1 MAPLKKAPKSIKLK
15 SLVRRRSN
23 IIGAAQLIKRFDD
36 DFIEEQRGQLPVRI
50 ERLEE
55 LFREFEHIQ
64 DEIEDLEDELEE
76 FCDQRRELHNLYYEL
91 KSSLQSKLSSGQFAH
106 NPTSNN
112 QTDSAPPIANV
123 RLPEIRLSEFSG
135 EFGKWEAFR
144 DLFTSLIHNNSSL
157 PAVQKMHYLRG
168 ALTGEASRIISSLE
182 ISSVNYTIA
191 WKLLKERFENS
202 NFLIKN
208 HMAGLLSATPLKK
221 ESSSGLSELAD
232 EFDRHVQLLDK
243 LENPEVHW
251 NSFLVERLSQCLDPA
266 SLREWETT
274 NSTTVRPTYK
284 QLLEFIHKRSRL
296 IQTLMLS
303 QNNPSHSEPPKPSKS
318 RLTTAHVASDNIPRC
333 VCCKRAHFLFQC
345 SQFTNDFTPR
355 QRFEMVKKNGLC
367 INCMKGTHLAK
378 DCSSG
383 SCKTCSKKH
392 HTLLHLPPFTPHGQ
406 QTSQRAAIPSQSCL
420 SQLESS
426 AGSSALEQSHA
437 SPPANSSPASDSI
450 PPTSSRLTL
459 NSDSLP
465 PTTACQSAEV
475 KSNSGSFVMLS
486 TAVIKV
492 LDADNKYQ
500 FARALL
506 DSGSQPSFIS
516 ESLCQR
522 LRLKRN
528 KLNSPVSGIGQSSV
542 NVHFGVTL
550 SIASRFGGFETSLQC
565 LVLPKLTVDL
575 PSHHIDVTRWR
586 IPRHLPLA
594 DPQFNIRQGIDL
606 ILGAEL
612 FFDLLQQQRFSLP
625 SGYPSLQKTVLGFIV
640 CGKVSAPAP
649 LRDNTLTSHVCSD
662 EALNVQLERFWEV
675 ENFDDGKALTT
686 EELSCE
692 EHFKQTVQR
701 DDSGR
706 YVVRLPMRTEMVSLL
721 GDSYAVALRRFKSME
736 RKFAADENLRQ
747 AYVNSMADYEKLGH
761 MEVNL
766 RASCSPQFFLPHHAI
781 HRPEST
787 TTKIRVVF
795 DGSCRGS
802 THLCLNDVLYTGH
815 SVQPALYATVI
826 NFRMPLYVVTADI
839 EKMFRQIWV
848 HPEDRKFQQIL
859 WRARPSEPI
868 STYTLNTVTYGL
880 ASSPFHATRILEQLA
895 ADEGKYYPLAAQI
908 LRNGTYMDDILTG
921 HNDPKTLEDSC
932 HELIEM
938 LSKAGFV
945 LRKFATNNQSILSK
959 IPSELWELK
968 NVLELDRTA
977 AIKTLGLLW
986 FPHSDSLR
994 FKVPVLPESSGIT
1007 KRIVVSEMAQLFDPL
1022 GLLSPVVM
1030 QAKMF
1035 VQRLWAEHLPW
1046 DTELAEDLS
1055 IWWKQY
1061 RRTLQRLLD
1070 IEIPRRV
1077 IGNTHHQYTL
1087 HCFCDASKGGY
1098 GCSIYVVSPDLSGTL
1113 QSRLLTS
1120 KSRVASLKGHSI
1132 PRYELCA
1139 ALLGSQLV
1147 DNLRKTT
1154 VYTQPAIFWSDS
1166 TIVLY
1171 WIKSPSH
1178 KWKVFVSNRI
1188 AEIQRLTKDCQWR
1201 HIPTELNPADKVS
1214 RGVLA
1219 SEIVGDELWWHGPGF
1234 RTSPVEQWPD
1244 SKVCVENFPEQDC
1257 EAQVV
1262 VSLHSQYLE
1271 TSLIDRTSELAKL
1284 LKIVAFF
1291 YRFQNNCRLEESKRY
1306 KTSLTPSEID
1316 HALKVLIR
1324 MVQRSTFHLEMQI
1337 YDLKRTSSSTKTVS
1351 SKSPLKNLNLFMD
1364 EFGLLR
1370 LNSRLTN
1377 RNAPF
1382 DTRCPILLPAKH
1394 RLSWLIARS
1403 IHLQTFHGGPGLVLA
1418 TLRQR
1423 FWPLQGRVLVRSIV
1437 RQCITC
1443 FRCNPTRST
1452 QMMAPLPA
1460 VRVTPAKVFA
1470 YTGLDY
1476 CGPFNVRP
1484 LSGRGSSV
1492 KMYVALFVC
1501 FVVKAVH
1508 LEVVADL
1515 TSVACINAIKRFVA
1529 TRGRVCE
1536 IHCDNA
1542 TAFVGADRELRAL
1555 RRQFLQQFKT
1565 PDWDKYSLDS
1575 GITFR
1580 FIPARSPHFGGLW
1593 EAGIKS
1599 FKYHFR
1605 RIVGQKSYNVDH
1617 FLTIVTQTQAIL
1629 NSRPIASHP
1638 DHPQDLEPLTPG
1650 HLLIGEPLI
1659 SIAEPDITDLNPNR
1673 LNRLQ
1678 DMKRTVQDFWRRW
1691 ARDYTSQLHQRSKW
1705 KQPSSNVQV
1714 GQLVLLQQDNLPVLQ
1729 WPLGRVEKIFPG
1741 NDGRVRAVLVRTAQG
1756 QYKRGVTEISILPID
1771 PDEDEG
1777 KVTTDEGLSEE
1788 TQLNVAVQRR
1798 PEC

>member
-1 MAPLKKAPKSIKLK
+1 
-15 SLVRRRSN
+15 
-23 IIGAAQLIKRFDD
+23 
-36 DFIEEQRGQLPVRI
+36 
-50 ERLEE
+50 
-55 LFREFEHIQ
+55 
-64 DEIEDLEDELEE
+64 
-76 FCDQRRELHNLYYEL
+76 
-91 KSSLQSKLSSGQFAH
+91 
-106 NPTSNN
+106 
-112 QTDSAPPIANV
+112 
-123 RLPEIRLSEFSG
+123 
-135 EFGKWEAFR
+135 
-144 DLFTSLIHNNSSL
+144 
-157 PAVQKMHYLRG
+157 
-168 ALTGEASRIISSLE
+168 
-182 ISSVNYTIA
+182 
-191 WKLLKERFENS
+191 
-202 NFLIKN
+202 
-208 HMAGLLSATPLKK
+208 
-221 ESSSGLSELAD
+221 
-232 EFDRHVQLLDK
+232 
-243 LENPEVHW
+243 
-251 NSFLVERLSQCLDPA
+251 
-266 SLREWETT
+266 
-274 NSTTVRPTYK
+274 
-284 QLLEFIHKRSRL
+284 
-296 IQTLMLS
+296 
-303 QNNPSHSEPPKPSKS
+303 
-318 RLTTAHVASDNIPRC
+318 
-333 VCCKRAHFLFQC
+333 
-345 SQFTNDFTPR
+345 
-355 QRFEMVKKNGLC
+355 
-367 INCMKGTHLAK
+367 
-378 DCSSG
+378 
-383 SCKTCSKKH
+383 
-392 HTLLHLPPFTPHGQ
+392 
-406 QTSQRAAIPSQSCL
+406 
-420 SQLESS
+420 
-426 AGSSALEQSHA
+426 
-437 SPPANSSPASDSI
+437 
-450 PPTSSRLTL
+450 
-459 NSDSLP
+459 
-465 PTTACQSAEV
+465 
-475 KSNSGSFVMLS
+475 
-486 TAVIKV
+486 
-492 LDADNKYQ
+492 
-500 FARALL
+500 
-506 DSGSQPSFIS
+506 
-516 ESLCQR
+516 
-522 LRLKRN
+522 
-528 KLNSPVSGIGQSSV
+528 
-542 NVHFGVTL
+542 
-550 SIASRFGGFETSLQC
+550 
-565 LVLPKLTVDL
+565 
-575 PSHHIDVTRWR
+575 
-586 IPRHLPLA
+586 
-594 DPQFNIRQGIDL
+594 
-606 ILGAEL
+606 
-612 FFDLLQQQRFSLP
+612 
-625 SGYPSLQKTVLGFIV
+625 
-640 CGKVSAPAP
+640 
-649 LRDNTLTSHVCSD
+649 
-662 EALNVQLERFWEV
+662 
-675 ENFDDGKALTT
+675 
-686 EELSCE
+686 
-692 EHFKQTVQR
+692 
-701 DDSGR
+701 
-706 YVVRLPMRTEMVSLL
+706 MVSLL

-747 AYVNSMADYEKLGH
+747 AYVNFMADYEKLGH

-848 HPEDRKFQQIL
+848 HHEDRKFQQIL

-945 LRKFATNNQSILSK
+945 LRKFATNDQSILSK
-959 IPSELWELK
+959 IPSE
-968 NVLELDRTA
+968 
-977 AIKTLGLLW
+977 
-986 FPHSDSLR
+986 FDSLR

-1055 IWWKQY
+1055 SWWKQY

-1234 RTSPVEQWPD
+1234 LTSPVEQWPD

-1284 LKIVAFF
+1284 LNIVAFF
-1291 YRFQNNCRLEESKRY
+1291 YRFHNNCRLEESKRY

-1650 HLLIGEPLI
+1650 HFLIGEPLI